1 LWIRVRVR
9 GEVEEGQKNIGSR
22 MYKNR
27 DQRGLKK
34 SDKKIKLE
42 RKE

>member
-1 LWIRVRVR
+1 
-9 GEVEEGQKNIGSR
+9 

-42 RKE
+42 RKEQEGKTSSKQP